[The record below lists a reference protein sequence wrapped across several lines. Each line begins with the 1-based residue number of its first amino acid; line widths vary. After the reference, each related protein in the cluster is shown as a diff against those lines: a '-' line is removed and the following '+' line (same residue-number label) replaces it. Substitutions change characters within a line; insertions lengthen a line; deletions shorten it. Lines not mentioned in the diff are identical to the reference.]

1 MMVAMD
7 MIMIGATVDMVEM
20 VVTMVVTM
28 VGMEMMMETRSQI

>member
-28 VGMEMMMETRSQI
+28 VGMEMMTETRSQI